1 MSEPWL
7 QTEGAAGA
15 SGEPT
20 SESGVYTQQ
29 RCSSVLLFSLLPS
42 QLSPSLARFCNTCN
56 KLTDTPESTTP
67 PNTKKTGQ
75 SHGQCGP
82 HKNKIFGGHLHS
94 YVKQQISI
102 QAFPTRAS
110 GIPPTRELMLHPAFL
125 LVPQMRTTD
134 KQDPYLHLRR
144 FSDASFPAIQ
154 ALRTCSKHQTCLIS
168 RLPGLEEPPGSPKKR
183 QKKKV
188 DLVECLNPRQ
198 ALNVIGM
205 VSFFTRYSPV

>member
-15 SGEPT
+15 SR
-20 SESGVYTQQ
+20 SERRAHQPEWSVSAAA
-29 RCSSVLLFSLLPS
+29 RCVSVLLFSLLPS

-56 KLTDTPESTTP
+56 KLPDTPESTTP

-75 SHGQCGP
+75 SHGQWGP

-94 YVKQQISI
+94 YVKQHISI

-125 LVPQMRTTD
+125 LVPRMRTTD

-168 RLPGLEEPPGSPKKR
+168 RLPGLDEPPGS
-183 QKKKV
+183 QKTLEK
-188 DLVECLNPRQ
+188 E
-198 ALNVIGM
+198 GG
-205 VSFFTRYSPV
+205 SG